1 MGGSKE
7 KDMADIYAE
16 AGLSPPIP
24 TERIMEAMGN
34 PCSEW
39 MMPEAAVDWFELEP
53 VEWTAIKAIY
63 ELPLEKRFFRMIQGK
78 RNLFVTHLLMP
89 TKEQHD
95 KNEYVKLDKFFMR
108 RLAEE
113 KKKKPLSSG

>member
-39 MMPEAAVDWFELEP
+39 MMPEGLC
-53 VEWTAIKAIY
+53 
-63 ELPLEKRFFRMIQGK
+63 
-78 RNLFVTHLLMP
+78 
-89 TKEQHD
+89 
-95 KNEYVKLDKFFMR
+95 
-108 RLAEE
+108 
-113 KKKKPLSSG
+113 